1 MVDAPL
7 CAEIWEFSI
16 FQKLGS
22 SIRENYFWYGEQ
34 CNEVNYCIYD
44 LLGCG
49 SFAAFHNVWVGTEL
63 VNHDEVKLAHVLAE
77 VHVEILEGVGGR
89 FMPTNGLSWIAGF
102 ELFTRFTSFRKI
114 CSISFHKWPPE
125 GLPGSLDHFACG
137 LMHGQQTLEVSV
149 SEVLGDYKSS
159 FMA

>member
-7 CAEIWEFSI
+7 CAEFWEFAI

-102 ELFTRFTSFRKI
+102 ESQVLEKFVMSRFITGHQRDCRALWTI
-114 CSISFHKWPPE
+114 
-125 GLPGSLDHFACG
+125 LPA
-137 LMHGQQTLEVSV
+137 
-149 SEVLGDYKSS
+149 
-159 FMA
+159 A